1 MQRYAGMCVV
11 IAGLFVLG
19 ALTAAGATV
28 ALEVG
33 DLPVTPLVRH
43 EAVVTVRNAGDT
55 GVRVAVEFAI
65 KPPVEVQRT
74 VRRAVTVAARGSAQC
89 RLPYELFEPGE
100 HKVTCVAKVDAVE
113 SARWKGKLTA
123 SDPAQ
128 VPRLFPDYYRRRLTV
143 GGGREVTTSF
153 GPLTD
158 SAPGTRA
165 VAAQGAGTVRFATD
179 AGARELAVTVVP
191 RPATPEPVVAID
203 ADNRLL
209 AAGKPW
215 FPLGIY
221 TTPAT
226 DDRCRELR
234 EAGFDLVC
242 LQAMPPAP
250 LRRALDMLGARGLR
264 AWVPVGHELQFA
276 EGDVAAK
283 RKRIEGLVAA
293 VGTHPALAM
302 WESIDEP
309 AWGGS
314 PAWGLRE
321 GYQFLRALDPRRP
334 IWTNHAPRNR
344 VDTLV
349 HYNQATDIA
358 GCDIYP
364 VPMPQSQSNLPN
376 KTLSVVGDETRKS
389 VASVGGGKPVLMVL
403 QAFAWKNLS
412 SPGNPRAV
420 YPSFAESRFMAYD
433 AIAGGANGILYWGVY
448 STPRP
453 SRFWSDLKSLVSELR
468 AMAPVLAAV
477 PLAGQAAARALG
489 DGNAV
494 RVSHRRLGAAQ
505 VLVVVNRTAAAR
517 LAEVSVPGV
526 AGVTWRPLFG
536 DPSAKVDAGRLR
548 VELPAWGVAV
558 LTSSADFRPERK
570 RFDAELAYA
579 RPAQSLPV
587 EPGNAVRNPSFEVD
601 SQGDGTPDAWNVQH
615 PFTSRLDRQVRHTGQ
630 SSLCLESTEAGFR
643 PLAVQ
648 HACKTEGN
656 RRYRL
661 SGWLR
666 SDTPGVKA
674 RIYAEWVADGRFN
687 GHVLPWTATTAEW
700 KQVELEFA
708 TTPDPKGGLYVV
720 VQVDGPGR
728 AWFDDIRLTLL
739 P

>member
-1 MQRYAGMCVV
+1 MRRYVWIGVV
-11 IAGLFVLG
+11 NAAFLMLG
-19 ALTAAGATV
+19 DSAAPGATV
-28 ALEVG
+28 SLQVG
-33 DLPVTPLVRH
+33 DLPVTPLERH
-43 EAVVTVRNAGDT
+43 EAVVTVRNPDAAR
-55 GVRVAVEFAI
+55 VLVAVEFTI
-65 KPPVEVQRT
+65 KPPVEVQRIA
-74 VRRAVTVAARGSAQC
+74 RRTVTVAPRGTAEC

-100 HKVTCVAKVDAVE
+100 HKVTCVAKVGTAE
-113 SARWKGKLTA
+113 CARWKGKLTA
-123 SDPAQ
+123 SDPGQ
-128 VPRLFPDYYRRRLTV
+128 VPRLFPDYYRRRLAV
-143 GGGREVTTSF
+143 NGGRDVTASF
-153 GPLTD
+153 GSLTD
-158 SAPGTRA
+158 AGAGTRA
-165 VAAQGAGTVRFATD
+165 VTAQGVGTVRFAVEGGT
-179 AGARELAVTVVP
+179 RQLPVTVVP
-191 RPATPEPVVAID
+191 RPATPEPVSAID
-203 ADNRLL
+203 ADNRLRI
-209 AAGKPW
+209 GVKPW

-226 DDRCRELR
+226 EDRCRELR
-234 EAGFDLVC
+234 DAGFDLVC
-242 LQAMPPAP
+242 VHAMPPAP
-250 LRRALDMLGARGLR
+250 LRRALDVLGARGLR
-264 AWVPVGHELQFA
+264 AWVPVGQDLQFA
-276 EGDVAAK
+276 EGDVTAK
-283 RKRIEGLVAA
+283 RKRLQELVAG
-293 VGTHPALAM
+293 VGAHPALAL

-321 GYQFLRALDPRRP
+321 GYQFLRSLDPRRP

-412 SPGNPRAV
+412 NPGDPRAV
-420 YPSFAESRFMAYD
+420 YPTFAESRFMAYE
-433 AIAGGANGILYWGVY
+433 AITSGANGILYWGVY
-448 STPRP
+448 STPCP

-468 AMAPVLAAV
+468 AMAPVLETV
-477 PLAGQAAARALG
+477 PLAGASAARAVG
-489 DGNAV
+489 DGDAV
-494 RVSHRRLGAAQ
+494 RVSHRRLGAEH
-505 VLVVVNRTAAAR
+505 VLMVVNRTGVAR
-517 LAEVSVPGV
+517 RAEVSLP
-526 AGVTWRPLFG
+526 AGAGAAWRPLFG
-536 DPSAKVDAGRLR
+536 DPPAKVDAGRLH

-558 LTSSADFRPERK
+558 LTTSAAFRPERK
-570 RFDAELAYA
+570 RFEAELANV

-587 EPGNAVRNPSFEVD
+587 EPGNSVRNPSFEAD
-601 SQGDGTPDAWNVQH
+601 AQGDGTPDGWNVH
-615 PFTSRLDRQVRHTGQ
+615 FPFTSRLDRTIRHTGEA
-630 SSLCLESTEAGFR
+630 SLCLESTEQGFR

-674 RIYAEWVADGRFN
+674 RIYAEWTADGRFH
-687 GHVLPWTATTAEW
+687 GHVLPWTAPQADWT
-700 KQVELEFA
+700 QVKLEFT
-708 TTPDPKGGLYVV
+708 TTPDPKGNLYVV

-728 AWFDDIRLTLL
+728 AWFDDIRLELL